1 MVIIGIIAIVIALA
15 ALVLAIAQVY
25 RMGAF
30 ISELQPLEKASEDV
44 ALKLRELASRTAA
57 LEDKEESDKTLPEVI
72 SYDEGT
78 VSIAGNLKVTGNVSG
93 GGIKENK

>member
-15 ALVLAIAQVY
+15 ALILAIAQVY

-57 LEDKEESDKTLPEVI
+57 LEEKEESDKTLPEAI
-72 SYDEGT
+72 SYNDGT
-78 VSIAGNLKVTGNVSG
+78 VSIDGNLKVTGNVSAG
-93 GGIKENK
+93 AIKEE

>member
-15 ALVLAIAQVY
+15 ALILSIAQVY

-57 LEDKEESDKTLPEVI
+57 LEEKEESDKTLPEVF
-72 SYDEGT
+72 SYNKGT
-78 VSIAGNLKVTGNVSG
+78 VRIAGDLKVTGNVSAG
-93 GGIKENK
+93 AIKEE